1 MANKSVLELAVET
14 GKWDA
19 GLKNAKKALDNFTEA
34 GGGLHQVL
42 EKNSE
47 EMSEFVRM
55 MGDMDSSAKT
65 TRQQLRE
72 VTNVLTDFTS
82 MYRKLSEE
90 EKNSPVGK
98 ELAKSIQKL
107 TEQAGQIRDTMADVQ
122 QAIQGTASDTRVFDQ
137 LSQGASVAT
146 ASFQALTGA
155 GKLLGVEMGN
165 DVQVIAKLQSAMA
178 ITNGLTTIQTALQKE
193 SPLYQGLVALRTKL
207 AAAAQKLYATATGD
221 STKAQ
226 AAFNAVAKANPYLIL
241 VGAITAVVSALGLM
255 SSGSE
260 EATSKINDTKK
271 AIDDMTRSAEYYLE
285 IAQKMGASN
294 RTIQELRL
302 NTAKAAMDMARM
314 NETNIKSRLSGG
326 GLSVTET
333 TRLLGE
339 LQEASKLTAEATAN
353 YGKAFDDYRK
363 QVSVELNLKQNWQNL
378 NTEKEIGAAINMFQ
392 ELKSTVRQGSS
403 EWQNYSN
410 IISQLQAKLGKG
422 TTGGGGGGAGS
433 STGDNT
439 VAGSVAAL
447 TNQMNEL
454 KKAQLQVTN
463 NNDWEE
469 YRRKIQEVA
478 VQIAIIKGELKG
490 PLGLPD
496 TKGVGLGSDNDK
508 TVTGWEKEM
517 RKKLSGNIKVSTP
530 KVQKEESVDSLQA
543 IGQLVGSVNSIAG
556 GLERLGLEIPK
567 GFSDVL
573 SGMQTVILILEAIKT
588 IDTVGSI
595 LGIFHN
601 GGVVHAANGFS
612 GMVPG
617 TKFSGDNIPA
627 LLDAGETVLNRSQ
640 TAAVA
645 SALESN
651 NGGGFAA
658 QPYVNGEQIWL
669 GVKNYLERRG
679 LGEIVTTKK
688 G

>member
-1 MANKSVLELAVET
+1 MADQPILRFKVDSAEYDNKVKKASKYLLELEQEARRT
-14 GKWDA
+14 GA
-19 GLKNAKKALDNFTEA
+19 TF
-34 GGGLHQVL
+34 
-42 EKNSE
+42 
-47 EMSEFVRM
+47 
-55 MGDMDSSAKT
+55 AKT
-65 TRQQLRE
+65 DDEILAFAKAMGTMQTDSKTSKQQLRE
-72 VTNVLTDFTS
+72 LTNALTDMTAV
-82 MYRKLSEE
+82 YRRMSEQ

-98 ELAKSIQKL
+98 ALAQSMQQLTERAGQVKDAMEDVQRSIQ
-107 TEQAGQIRDTMADVQ
+107 GS
-122 QAIQGTASDTRVFDQ
+122 ASDTRVFDQ

-146 ASFQALTGA
+146 ASFQTLTGA

-178 ITNGLTTIQTALQKE
+178 ITNGLTTIQNALQKE
-193 SPLYQGLVALRTKL
+193 SPLYQGLLALRTKL

-285 IAQKMGASN
+285 IAQKLGASN
-294 RTIQELRL
+294 RTIQEMRL

-333 TRLLGE
+333 IRLIGE
-339 LQEASKLTAEATAN
+339 LQEASKLTAEATSN

-433 STGDNT
+433 SAGDNT

-454 KKAQLQVTN
+454 KKAQLLVTN
-463 NNDWEE
+463 NNEWEE

-588 IDTVGSI
+588 IDTVGAI

-627 LLDAGETVLNRSQ
+627 LLDAGETVLTRSQ

-651 NGGGFAA
+651 NGGGFTA